1 MPKQTHPRKDI
12 VTTNALL
19 VDSNSQLS
27 SDEKKKWW
35 KLGRASENVKN
46 NATHALCTHLEEM

>member
-1 MPKQTHPRKDI
+1 MKLKHAPLIKTHSRKDI

-27 SDEKKKWW
+27 SDEKK
-35 KLGRASENVKN
+35 
-46 NATHALCTHLEEM
+46 EMVEVGESF